1 MKKMKKREI
10 VVYEDWTQLVI
21 EETEKGY
28 FINAYGDGEATL
40 EISKETFEMILKD
53 YLKEKYGNIKVTI
66 NE

>member
-1 MKKMKKREI
+1 MNKREI
-10 VVYEDWTQLVI
+10 VVYGDWTQLVI

-40 EISKETFEMILKD
+40 EISKEIFEMILKD
-53 YLKEKYGNIKVTI
+53 YLKEKFGNIKVTI